1 MREMRLREMGVAAL
15 RWGIQKQD
23 KSSSLLTPRHVV
35 LDITIAWLKSQ
46 ALPLPTSSTMILSGA
61 SFPACE
67 QRFMKVKASGKIR
80 SKTLAATQLWAGV
93 LTHVPPGLL
102 TPVLTQG
109 PA

>member
-1 MREMRLREMGVAAL
+1 MGVAAL

-23 KSSSLLTPRHVV
+23 KSSSLLTPRHVG